1 MVAGCCG
8 GKLVDGD
15 RLVLVDVGVEEV
27 PGEIGDIDA
36 EIGGNN
42 SHIFISFRSLQA
54 TPALRHEWDQ

>member
-36 EIGGNN
+36 EIGEGAYDCTIGDWNC
-42 SHIFISFRSLQA
+42 A
-54 TPALRHEWDQ
+54 GKA